1 MAPKPKIGR
10 YQHRPGIVYEPDARG
25 SLRVAR
31 VRKRFPY
38 LGMVPLVYALAGS
51 LVCAGVSWGIRSSGL
66 AHLFPQRFTET
77 PLPPAPSLS
86 NLLFG
91 AGLPE
96 TALTCGL
103 LGFILWRALWR
114 TRIPAEEQSRGVWPI
129 FQALLGRALGLGIV
143 LGLLA
148 LPLGAFGLYLR
159 TAPANQPWLVR
170 PFFALLAMP
179 VLSQS
184 AYGNGMI
191 PFVLLLLGALLG
203 LATALGVAA
212 VWREYPEEPLDR

>member
-1 MAPKPKIGR
+1 MAQKPKIGS
-10 YQHRPGIVYEPDARG
+10 YQHRPGIVYEPG
-25 SLRVAR
+25 THGELRVAR

-38 LGMVPLVYALAGS
+38 LGMIPLVYAMAGS
-51 LVCAGVSWGIRSSGL
+51 VVCAALSWAIRASGS

-103 LGFILWRALWR
+103 LGFLLWRALWK
-114 TRIPAEEQSRGVWPI
+114 TRVSPEQQSGGFGSI
-129 FQALLGRALGLGIV
+129 FLALSGRALGLGIV
-143 LGLLA
+143 LGLVA

-179 VLSQS
+179 VISQS
-184 AYGNGMI
+184 AYGNGLI

-203 LATALGVAA
+203 LVTAAGAAA
-212 VWREYPEEPLDR
+212 VWREFPEEPLDR